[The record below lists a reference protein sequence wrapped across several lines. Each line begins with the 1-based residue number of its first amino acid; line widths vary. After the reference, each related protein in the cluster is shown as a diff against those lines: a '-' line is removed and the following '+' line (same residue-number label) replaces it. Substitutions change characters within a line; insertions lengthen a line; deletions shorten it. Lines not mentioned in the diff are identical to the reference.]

1 MQWWWPARIGS
12 GTFLEEGLFGSLTDK
27 TSGRIPWNL
36 TWIAAD
42 WTLLVLLEKST
53 HSHPQPD
60 FPPNLK
66 KKPWWEE
73 RQKKNHK
80 IFYRKFQWIGGQLGE
95 LVSIQNPK
103 NKTEPGL
110 KFLVGFQYCFF
121 FNCSL
126 SATLGQKSAKF
137 VSKNLTENSSVDRFG
152 KPRKVLTVGRLVET
166 SSVDNFRAIK
176 NLGFSHQ
183 TKTRTLQ
190 GKVSRTEQ
198 FSSWKRGNF

>member
-1 MQWWWPARIGS
+1 
-12 GTFLEEGLFGSLTDK
+12 
-27 TSGRIPWNL
+27 
-36 TWIAAD
+36 
-42 WTLLVLLEKST
+42 
-53 HSHPQPD
+53 
-60 FPPNLK
+60 
-66 KKPWWEE
+66 
-73 RQKKNHK
+73 
-80 IFYRKFQWIGGQLGE
+80 
-95 LVSIQNPK
+95 
-103 NKTEPGL
+103 
-110 KFLVGFQYCFF
+110 
-121 FNCSL
+121 
-126 SATLGQKSAKF
+126 LGQKSAKF